1 MDGLGNTSALD
12 PTAARA
18 AAGHAQMT
26 FRARWNRWWAAFPA
40 RARKYAPD
48 AALIG
53 ASIGVQIW
61 ESANTIDGFA
71 RIWPERGILVI
82 IIGIACPLAFMAS
95 WRIAADFMR
104 EKRVVGALGFGV
116 VTSLMFLVV
125 LFGTFSNFVAET
137 QVAGHAAREA
147 NQRRQD
153 ILDTIRRLDR
163 ELQSM
168 PVPTSLDADRELLKA
183 RLAEA
188 IGWNMQN
195 LDVEKP
201 SDWDDAVHGRYPGA
215 ACVGD
220 LQPRPRFL
228 CNDAAAIRGDI
239 LTAEG
244 MIEAREAK
252 RAEIAE
258 KEAEL
263 EKMKIAEAGAQ
274 YDAMASMFAP
284 SDAMAEDRRKLADF
298 LSSWALLIVAMIFL
312 IANAVFWDHLLE
324 RRERK
329 ET

>member
-26 FRARWNRWWAAFPA
+26 AGARTRRWFAALPD
-40 RARKYAPD
+40 RLRKYLPVAI
-48 AALIG
+48 LIG
-53 ASIGVQIW
+53 VWFGVLLW
-61 ESANTIDGFA
+61 EMANTIDGFA
-71 RIWPERGILVI
+71 RIWPERGWLVFV
-82 IIGIACPLAFMAS
+82 IGIACPLGFM
-95 WRIAADFMR
+95 IAYRFAA
-104 EKRVVGALGFGV
+104 EKFRAKELWPAVGFSAVAG
-116 VTSLMFLVV
+116 LMFVVV

-137 QVAGHAAREA
+137 QIAGQEAREI
-147 NQRRQD
+147 NQKRQD
-153 ILDTIRRLDR
+153 MLDTIRRLDR

-168 PVPTSLDADRELLKA
+168 PVPTSLEGDRELLKA
-183 RLAEA
+183 RVAEA
-188 IGWNMQN
+188 IGWDMAN

-201 SDWDDAVHGRYPGA
+201 ADWDEDVHGEYPGA

-244 MIEAREAK
+244 MIAAKEAK
-252 RAEIAE
+252 RLEIEA

-263 EKMKIAEAGAQ
+263 EEIKIAEAGAQ
-274 YDAMASMFAP
+274 YDAMAGMLAP
-284 SDAMAEDRRKLADF
+284 GSALDEDRRRLADF
-298 LSSWALLIVAMIFL
+298 LSSWALLFIALIFL
-312 IANAVFWDHLLE
+312 VSDAIFGDYLLE

-329 ET
+329 EA